1 MRSVLCWVTMSGN
14 SHWPFPQVAGWG
26 IRASLLAMK
35 RRIAWLLAI
44 LSGLYLLI
52 MGPLPDPLPI
62 IDEATALLI
71 FVKSMAYLGFD
82 VRSWV
87 PFLGKGKGVKTSGAK
102 GASGTTID
110 V

>member
-1 MRSVLCWVTMSGN
+1 
-14 SHWPFPQVAGWG
+14 
-26 IRASLLAMK
+26 MK

-52 MGPLPDPLPI
+52 MGPLPDPLPL

-71 FVKSMAYLGFD
+71 FVKSMAYLGYD
-82 VRSWV
+82 VRAWV
-87 PFLGKGKGVKTSGAK
+87 PFPGKGKRMKTPGAK
-102 GASGTTID
+102 GASGQTID